1 MTIESL
7 SAAEITPSRITL
19 DYLERYKRVSYFYP
33 HHFRERKFRKVKID
47 REQVVKILRGYNRR
61 IEAPQKV
68 MENIEIL
75 LDEKTYTVVTGQQPG
90 IFTGPLYTIYKAISA
105 IIVANNHSDKK
116 HPLIPIFWN
125 ASEDHD
131 LSEIDHI
138 YLMKE
143 NKPLRINYPIS
154 IRRSASEVRLDTQ
167 KIERMISRINE
178 VTPDTEFKNSL
189 LKNLQK
195 LAERS
200 RNLGEIFSR
209 IMTFLLGEYGLIL
222 IEPKYLRKMM
232 VPLFKKMIENPTR
245 CSKILNR
252 AGDRLKKSGYHP
264 PIHKNSNLCNFFLE
278 RKNVTYDKDF
288 HVANNTYSS
297 NELLDLLE
305 KNPLSFSANVVTRP
319 IAQDY
324 LFPTYAYVAGPSEI
338 AYFSQLKEIYEEFI
352 IEMPLIYP
360 RFGATILENKVLSVL
375 KKYNLEILDLRF
387 PELLTKELARKKID
401 SLFGS
406 ARSKILEIFSPI
418 EEAAI
423 KIDQDLR
430 DSSQASLSKALG
442 AMDTLKDKV
451 ARKLK
456 KQNTIMQSQIDKA
469 AHNIFPL
476 QDLQERKLNVLEYL
490 IKFGPDFLKIVYDE
504 FLKAD
509 YGEHRVISFQ
519 S

>member
-19 DYLERYKRVSYFYP
+19 DYLKRYERVSHFYP
-33 HHFRERKFRKVKID
+33 HHFRERKFRKVEID
-47 REQVVKILRGYNRR
+47 REQVVKILREYNRR

-68 MENIEIL
+68 MENIEML

-116 HPLIPIFWN
+116 HLLVPIFWN

-143 NKPLRINYPIS
+143 NKPLRINYPVS
-154 IRRSASEVRLDTQ
+154 TRRSASEVRLDTQ
-167 KIERMISRINE
+167 KIERMISKINE

-189 LKNLQK
+189 LKNLQN

-209 IMTFLLGEYGLIL
+209 MMTFLLGEYGLIL

-232 VPLFKKMIENPTR
+232 VPLFKKMIDNPTR
-245 CSKILNR
+245 CSEILNK
-252 AGDRLKKSGYHP
+252 AGEKLKKSGYHS
-264 PIHKNSNLCNFFLE
+264 PIHKNSNLCNFLLE
-278 RKNVTYDKDF
+278 RKRVTYNKDF

-319 IAQDY
+319 ITQDY

-338 AYFSQLKEIYEEFI
+338 AYFSQLKEIYEEFM

-360 RFGATILENKVLSVL
+360 RFGATIVENKVLRVL

-387 PELLTKELARKKID
+387 PELLTKELTRKKMD
-401 SLFGS
+401 SLFEF
-406 ARSKILEIFSPI
+406 ARSKILETFSPI
-418 EEAAI
+418 EETAI
-423 KIDQDLR
+423 KIDRGLR
-430 DSSQASLSKALG
+430 NSSQASLSKALR
-442 AMDTLKDKV
+442 AMDILEDKV

-456 KQNTIMQSQIDKA
+456 KQNIIMQRQIDKA

-476 QDLQERKLNVLEYL
+476 QGLQERKLNVLEYL

-504 FLKAD
+504 FLKAG